1 MLTRLTSR
9 SVTRRAGPVRCCA
22 QPRGQAGPSVAS
34 RAPLCVA
41 GPAEGPSGADFV
53 MRWLVAGIPQ
63 RDRWKRRRFRTARL
77 WSRRD
82 LEKACPDS
90 EPGLATKY
98 R

>member
-1 MLTRLTSR
+1 MLTRLTSP
-9 SVTRRAGPVRCCA
+9 SVTRRAGTVRCCA
-22 QPRGQAGPSVAS
+22 QPRGQAGPCVAP
-34 RAPLCVA
+34 RAPLRVA
-41 GPAEGPSGADFV
+41 GQAEGPSGPGFV
-53 MRWLVAGIPQ
+53 MRWLAAGIPQ
-63 RDRWKRRRFRTARL
+63 RDRWKRRRVCTARL